1 MATVSPCSA
10 PPLVVA
16 CGCASEGVSSAP
28 AGATHAPA
36 PDQAEPTP
44 AERPQPDP
52 ADDSARTDAPGN
64 FRSARTPE
72 AAAASP
78 EPIPAPSAR
87 YGAAVQPAT
96 SVATA
101 DDEPTPATVD
111 EDDVVTEAAEQPT
124 VDRYSVAPEPAEVTP
139 PTWSP
144 ERPLP
149 TDPIAPEEFGDS
161 EIPAEP
167 ELADAPADATASAD
181 SDKPAAVESA
191 PPTAADEPIDPIE
204 AYLNGDSD
212 ASATSNDAESSASEK
227 PPADDQPADGPT
239 AEAFFGTMDA
249 DALLRAAGGL
259 ASAAP
264 RTWRTLQTDRRW
276 EARLVAVT
284 ADEAVFVQPV
294 GYETRCVLGELS
306 TDDLR
311 FVRQQIAARQWQ
323 IAHEQAPAD
332 EADGIE
338 LAAQ

>member
-1 MATVSPCSA
+1 MDPFDSVAA
-10 PPLVVA
+10 P
-16 CGCASEGVSSAP
+16 ASEQ
-28 AGATHAPA
+28 AG
-36 PDQAEPTP
+36 
-44 AERPQPDP
+44 
-52 ADDSARTDAPGN
+52 SI
-64 FRSARTPE
+64 F
-72 AAAASP
+72 
-78 EPIPAPSAR
+78 
-87 YGAAVQPAT
+87 
-96 SVATA
+96 
-101 DDEPTPATVD
+101 
-111 EDDVVTEAAEQPT
+111 
-124 VDRYSVAPEPAEVTP
+124 
-139 PTWSP
+139 
-144 ERPLP
+144 
-149 TDPIAPEEFGDS
+149 
-161 EIPAEP
+161 
-167 ELADAPADATASAD
+167 DAPADATASAD